1 MKLVCETSRDAFR
14 IEDIKRTMT
23 AGDLIEFL
31 SQYDEDT
38 PVYLSFDNGYTYG
51 GIAEDW
57 FDERDEEEG
66 ESDHD

>member
-1 MKLVCETSRDAFR
+1 MKLVYETSRDAFR

-38 PVYLSFDNGYTYG
+38 PV
-51 GIAEDW
+51 
-57 FDERDEEEG
+57 
-66 ESDHD
+66 